1 MLKHYET
8 LSKIFEYPKQSYRAD
23 IKEAIESLKD
33 SYPLASQE
41 LKELSIKTFRRFISA
56 PRAIYKSFESSTVTL
71 S

>member
-41 LKELSIKTFRRFISA
+41 LKEL
-56 PRAIYKSFESSTVTL
+56 L
-71 S
+71 SKLPEDLYQLHTSYIQNLLKFKQ